1 MRETLYLHLHDTAAD
16 AAVAIRVDGEFR
28 GRVERLRLD
37 EALQRCAGRRV
48 IVIVSGDDVRLESVN
63 LPIRQAARLRQAVP
77 YALEDQLAED
87 IDDLHFAIGQRHA
100 DGHTVAV
107 VSHRRMRAWQ
117 GLFAEHGVRPE
128 ALVPEPLLL
137 PLNEGEWS
145 VLLAPERAVVRSGP
159 AAGFACPL
167 DQLPSYL
174 ALAAPPPEL
183 RLRLHLV
190 DGAPHEFP
198 ELQQPTELVPGYGD
212 ALELLIERLAGG
224 TPVDLLQGPYSMRES
239 ARRYW
244 RPWLLPAACAAA
256 WLVAVLVGSG
266 LQAARLGN
274 EAEALRLANEARF
287 RSIFPADQRIVD
299 LRAQLDQKLSG
310 AGGGDASRGLLPL
323 LGIVAEGLP
332 AAPGLEL
339 RTIQFQGG
347 ELYLSLTGE
356 DLQSLEKL
364 RAWFAQRADARLE
377 VQTANAGAEGVQ
389 IRVKVSSA

>member
-1 MRETLYLHLHDTAAD
+1 MP
-16 AAVAIRVDGEFR
+16 AVEM
-28 GRVERLRLD
+28 L
-37 EALQRCAGRRV
+37 
-48 IVIVSGDDVRLESVN
+48 
-63 LPIRQAARLRQAVP
+63 
-77 YALEDQLAED
+77 
-87 IDDLHFAIGQRHA
+87 
-100 DGHTVAV
+100 
-107 VSHRRMRAWQ
+107 
-117 GLFAEHGVRPE
+117 
-128 ALVPEPLLL
+128 
-137 PLNEGEWS
+137 
-145 VLLAPERAVVRSGP
+145 
-159 AAGFACPL
+159 
-167 DQLPSYL
+167 
-174 ALAAPPPEL
+174 PPPESE
-183 RLRLHLV
+183 RLHAEDLGDELESGPPPGLLADLMTLV
-190 DGAPHEFP
+190 KPRII
-198 ELQQPTELVPGYGD
+198 VM
-212 ALELLIERLAGG
+212 
-224 TPVDLLQGPYSMRES
+224 S
-239 ARRYW
+239 
-244 RPWLLPAACAAA
+244 
-256 WLVAVLVGSG
+256 LVAVLVGSG